1 MSEHNQSTINPIF
14 TRIYKV
20 LLSFFGTGYAPKA
33 PGTVGSIASI
43 PLVYFFEASSLSLVT
58 KLVTYIF
65 LTLVAVYMAQ
75 SIQKAY
81 GLKDPQWIVLDEVLG
96 MLFGSLAM
104 SSVSWQ
110 QLLILLITF
119 RFFDIIKFWPASYFD
134 KLDHGAGTILD
145 DVVSGG
151 FTAFVLFAVNNFI

>member
-1 MSEHNQSTINPIF
+1 MSEHNQSTINPIL

-104 SSVSWQ
+104 NSVSWQ

-134 KLDHGAGTILD
+134 KLNHGAGTILD

>member
-1 MSEHNQSTINPIF
+1 MSEHNQSTINPVL

-33 PGTVGSIASI
+33 PGTVGSIASL
-43 PLVYFFEASSLSLVT
+43 PLVYFLELSSLTLIA
-58 KLVTYIF
+58 KLIIYGI
-65 LTLVAVYMAQ
+65 LTLLAVYMAQ

-110 QLLILLITF
+110 QLLILLIAF
-119 RFFDIIKFWPASYFD
+119 RFFDIIKLWPASYFD

-145 DVVSGG
+145 DVISGG
-151 FTAFVLFAVNNFI
+151 FTALVLLAVNNFI